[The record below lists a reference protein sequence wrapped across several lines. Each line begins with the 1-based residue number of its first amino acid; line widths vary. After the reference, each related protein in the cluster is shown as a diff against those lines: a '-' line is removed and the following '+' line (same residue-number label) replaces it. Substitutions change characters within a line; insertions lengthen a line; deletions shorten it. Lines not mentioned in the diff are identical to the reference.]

1 MSELESE
8 KDYYSILG
16 VYREASNETIRKAY
30 RKLALKYHPDRNR
43 SAEAEERFK
52 EIAEAYSTLSDE
64 SKRVLYD
71 FYLAYLDMLRHRE
84 WEKKHKQKR
93 RITKGLIF
101 YTCMSWLVAFGS
113 ISAGFY
119 LVTHNQ
125 MESVIFGMIVA
136 SSFIGAMIARQRWNT
151 LEWIGVIA
159 IILLVIGVFVILL
172 MPWIGIG
179 LSAIENFI

>member
-8 KDYYSILG
+8 KDYYAILG

-30 RKLALKYHPDRNR
+30 RRLALKYHPDRNR
-43 SAEAEERFK
+43 SADAEEKFK
-52 EIAEAYSTLSDE
+52 QITEAYSTLSDE

-84 WEKKHKQKR
+84 WEKKHKEKR
-93 RITKGLIF
+93 SITKGLIF
-101 YTCMSWLVAFGS
+101 YTFMSWLVFGS

-119 LVTHNQ
+119 LATHNQ
-125 MESVIFGMIVA
+125 MESIMLGMIFA
-136 SSFIGAMIARQRWNT
+136 SSFIGAMIVKQRWNI
-151 LEWIGVIA
+151 LEWIGVIT
-159 IILLVIGVFVILL
+159 IIFLVIGVFIILL

-179 LSAIENFI
+179 MSAIENFR